1 MSYGN
6 FARKA
11 RDPSLPHG
19 MRVSMLRSCVQI
31 YRPIG
36 FHATL
41 SFLEARAGR
50 FQTDEAALLR
60 ALDEL
65 DASRAVWHAELA
77 AYDEAR
83 REAKRRGRRCPHPRD
98 RNPYHLDHWYGARR
112 EAALHAVLYWNRRR
126 LPALVADDVS
136 RDLRAC
142 VDACLESGGR
152 LTPHERRTLSACA
165 GRLRARLEAR
175 RWEDQLDHFRTRDLL
190 TVVRLLEDATGASPE
205 PGSMAG

>member
-1 MSYGN
+1 MSFGN

-11 RDPSLPHG
+11 RDPSLPHRK
-19 MRVSMLRSCVQI
+19 RVSMLRSCVQL

-50 FQTDEAALLR
+50 FQEDEAALLR

-65 DASRAVWHAELA
+65 EASRAVWHAELA
-77 AYDEAR
+77 AYDETR
-83 REAKRRGRRCPHPRD
+83 RAAKRRGIRSPRPRD
-98 RNPYHLDHWYGARR
+98 PNPYHVDHWYGARR

-126 LPALVADDVS
+126 LPALVTDDVS

-142 VDACLESGGR
+142 VNACLESGGR
-152 LTPHERRTLSACA
+152 LAPDERRTLAACA
-165 GRLRARLEAR
+165 GRLRSRMDAG
-175 RWEDQLDHFRTRDLL
+175 RWEDRIEYFRTRDLL
-190 TVVRLLEDATGASPE
+190 TIIRLLEDAAGAPPE